1 MSDVLEKV
9 YTVLDGIGSFFSML
23 HDAFSDAVGFVSG
36 GLGTVDSVFAT
47 LGGTI
52 GAFCVLVLALGLV
65 LFILG
70 R

>member
-1 MSDVLEKV
+1 MGDVLEKV
-9 YTVLDGIGSFFSML
+9 YTVLDGIGSFFTML

-36 GLGTVDSVFAT
+36 GLGSADSVFSM
-47 LGGTI
+47 LGGTL